1 MQNVNSSYWSTII
14 SAITLIVAI
23 VSPVLVTILN
33 NRHNTK
39 LKNLELKY
47 EKYISYY
54 QKQET
59 VFNKFINYASKR
71 LEANYQSERVEY
83 IHCYNELFLY
93 TPEKYWKDFEELN
106 NLIISREKDDATE
119 KLSSVSK
126 TLGEILRES
135 DQLFPKL

>member
-1 MQNVNSSYWSTII
+1 MQNANSSYWSTII
-14 SAITLIVAI
+14 SAITLVVAI
-23 VSPVLVTILN
+23 ISPVLVTVLN
-33 NRHNTK
+33 NLHGTK
-39 LKNLELKY
+39 LKKLELKC

-59 VFNKFINYASKR
+59 VFSKFIDYASKQ

-106 NLIISREKDDATE
+106 RLIISRSKDGATQ

-126 TLGEILRES
+126 TLGEILQES

>member
-1 MQNVNSSYWSTII
+1 MQNTNNSYWSIVI

-23 VSPVLVTILN
+23 ISPVLVTILN
-33 NRHNTK
+33 NLHNTK
-39 LKNLELKY
+39 IKNLELKY

-54 QKQET
+54 QKQED
-59 VFNKFINYASKR
+59 VFNKFIDYASKQ

-106 NLIISREKDDATE
+106 RLIISRNKDDATK

-135 DQLFPKL
+135 DQLFPRL